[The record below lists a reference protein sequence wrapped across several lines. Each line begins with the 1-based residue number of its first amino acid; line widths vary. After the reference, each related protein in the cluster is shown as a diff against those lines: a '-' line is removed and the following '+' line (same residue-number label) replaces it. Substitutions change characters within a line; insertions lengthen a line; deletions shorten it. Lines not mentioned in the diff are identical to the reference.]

1 MCVLGVLEKGGGAV
15 MDRTPHGT
23 EWSSMDTERE
33 KRIYRI
39 PLFLGVVSDFY
50 FWLLN
55 YKDSV

>member
-15 MDRTPHGT
+15 MDRIPHGT
-23 EWSSMDTERE
+23 EWSSMGTERE

-55 YKDSV
+55 NKDSV